1 MLLGVCPRLIMRVPK
16 MVVPIV
22 GLVLGGCG
30 SNGVKAAS
38 STPKTTS
45 VPSSIAAANRIPR
58 ATIRVAMKNIAFHP
72 EKINARVGQ
81 TVTWTD
87 RDADTPH
94 NVTYAFGPRFSSSP
108 TLTTGESWTLKLT
121 KPGTIRYLCT
131 IHPGM
136 DGSIVVRRH

>member
-1 MLLGVCPRLIMRVPK
+1 MLLGVCPGLIMRLSKV
-16 MVVPIV
+16 VVPIV
-22 GLVLGGCG
+22 GLALGGCG
-30 SNGVKAAS
+30 SSAVKAAN

-45 VPSSIAAANRIPR
+45 VPSSRTAATRIPR
-58 ATIRVAMKNIAFHP
+58 GTIRVAMKNIAFNP
-72 EKINARVGQ
+72 ETIHARVGQ

-87 RDADTPH
+87 RDIDTPH
-94 NVTYAFGPRFSSSP
+94 NVTYVWGPKFSSSP

-136 DGSIVVRRH
+136 DGSIIVSR